1 MMRAIQILVNR
12 VLSLFGRQQLE
23 ADLDD
28 EVHAHLELL
37 ADEHVRRGLNPQQA
51 RLAARRDFG
60 GVEQMK
66 EIYRDRRGLRW
77 LDDARRDIH
86 QALRALLRAP
96 VFAGAAVL
104 TLAVGLT
111 AVTAIFAI
119 LNAFMF
125 RPMTVS
131 HPEQLVSIGSGPDVH
146 VQIRHGVSFR
156 DLQDYRNDRATF
168 VDLLGY
174 TITVGGLTVDNATD
188 RVTIYAV
195 TDNYFSLLGVPP
207 ATGRLIQPN
216 EGRTRGDAPVLVLT
230 HEYWLAR
237 FGGDPSVIGR
247 PVRLNGRPFTIIG
260 VTAQSFDKA
269 HSLIH
274 PSAFI
279 PLWMHDD
286 VSNEPANQSILE
298 NRGQHQLWVLGRLN
312 AGVSISQ
319 ARASLQVTTAA
330 LARQFPATNKDSSLV
345 VVPETHARPN
355 PNIGPFVRVAG
366 MAFAALAVLL
376 LLITS
381 ANVTNLLMARAAS
394 REREVSLRAALGAGR
409 GRLVRQL
416 LTESVMLALLA
427 SAVALPIAMLALRS
441 FAQGMAASTGIATLQ
456 PDFSLDA
463 RVLGVALLLA
473 LLAGIVAGLAPALM
487 AARADL
493 NVALKAGG
501 RGASG
506 EPRAWFRSM
515 LVVGQVALS
524 LMLLVSGGLFIR
536 SLDRARQIELGFDSH
551 DVLLASATPSE
562 TGYDPAQRLAYYSNA
577 RERMLALPGVDQA
590 AWTEW
595 APIATVSEGG
605 AIWLESQPPGTGEQP
620 PMAAVA
626 RVDPGYFATGRIPIL
641 EGRTFT
647 DRDDESAEPVA
658 IINQTLATL
667 FWPKQS
673 AIGRFFVVNGGGV
686 QVVGVVPNGKYLFVW
701 ESPRPMVFRPL
712 RQNVPTRATL
722 VVRSSRQPAEL
733 LGEVR
738 RTLRDVDPAV
748 FVYDVRTMDEHLV
761 SEGGGFL
768 AFELGAKVTSVF
780 GAAGVLLAAIG
791 LYGMIAG
798 RVTQRTQEFGVRI
811 ALGADRGAIL
821 RDVLGRALRLTSFGI
836 VGGAVLAAV
845 AAQGLS
851 TLLLDVSPFDPLTYA
866 VVSLFLVGVCLCSS
880 FIPARRATR
889 VDPIVALRA
898 E

>member
-1 MMRAIQILVNR
+1 MTPLRIVIGRA
-12 VLSLFGRQQLE
+12 LSVFRRRRLE
-23 ADLDD
+23 SDLDV
-28 EVHAHLELL
+28 EVRAHLDLL
-37 ADEHVRRGLNPQQA
+37 AADYERRGLRSTDA

-66 EIYRDRRGLRW
+66 ETYRDRRGLPW
-77 LDDARRDIH
+77 VEDARRDVQH
-86 QALRALLRAP
+86 ALRALRRAP
-96 VFAGAAVL
+96 VFTGAAVL

-111 AVTAIFAI
+111 AVTAIFAV

-125 RPMTVS
+125 RPMPVS
-131 HPEQLVSIGSGPDVH
+131 HPEQLVSIGTAPDRH
-146 VQIRHGVSFR
+146 VGLPHGVSFP
-156 DLQDYRNDRATF
+156 DLQDYRKDHAAF
-168 VDLLGY
+168 VDLSGY
-174 TITVGGLTVDNATD
+174 TVTVGGLTVDNATE

-195 TDNYFSLLGVPP
+195 TDNYFSLLGVRP
-207 ATGRLIQPN
+207 ASGRLIQPN
-216 EGRTRGDAPVLVLT
+216 EGRARGDAPVLVLT

-247 PVRLNGRPFTIIG
+247 PVRLNGKPFTIIG

-269 HSLIH
+269 HSLIYA
-274 PSAFI
+274 SAYI

-286 VSNEPANQSILE
+286 VSDEPANQSILE
-298 NRGQHQLWVLGRLN
+298 NRGRHQLWGLGRLN

-330 LARQFPATNKDSSLV
+330 LAREFPATNKDLSLV
-345 VVPETHARPN
+345 IVPETHARPN
-355 PNIGPFVRVAG
+355 PNIGGFFRVAG
-366 MAFAALAVLL
+366 TAFAALAVLL

-381 ANVTNLLMARAAS
+381 ANVTNLLMARAVA

-409 GRLVRQL
+409 GRLARQL
-416 LTESVMLALLA
+416 LTESVVLALLA
-427 SAVALPIAMLALRS
+427 SAVAVPIVILALRS
-441 FAQGMAASTGIATLQ
+441 FERGMATSTEIVTLR
-456 PDFSLDA
+456 PDFSLDP
-463 RVLGVALLLA
+463 RVLGVALLLT
-473 LLAGIVAGLAPALM
+473 LLAGMVSGLAPALM

-493 NVALKAGG
+493 NLALKAGG

-524 LMLLVSGGLFIR
+524 LMLLVSGGLFVR

-551 DVLLASATPSE
+551 NVLVASATPSE

-577 RERMLALPGVDQA
+577 RERMLALPGVERA
-590 AWTEW
+590 AWIEW
-595 APIATVSEGG
+595 APLATVSEGG
-605 AIWLESQPPGTGEQP
+605 PIWLESQPPRTGEQP

-626 RVDPGYFATGRIPIL
+626 RADPAYFATGRIPIL

-658 IINQTLATL
+658 IVNQTLATR
-667 FWPKQS
+667 FWPKQN
-673 AIGRFFVVNGGGV
+673 AVGRFFIVNGSRV
-686 QVVGVVPNGKYLFVW
+686 QVVGVVSNGKYLFVW

-712 RQNVPTRATL
+712 RQNVPPRATL
-722 VVRSSRQPAEL
+722 VVRSTRAPGDMV
-733 LGEVR
+733 GEVR

-768 AFELGAKVTSVF
+768 AFELGATVTAVF

-798 RVTQRTQEFGVRI
+798 RVSQRTQEFGVRI
-811 ALGADRGAIL
+811 ALGAGRADIL
-821 RDVLGRALRLTSFGI
+821 RDVLGRGVRLASIGI
-836 VGGAVLAAV
+836 AGGAVLAALV
-845 AAQGLS
+845 ARGLR
-851 TLLLDVSPFDPLTYA
+851 TLLFDVSPFDPLTYA
-866 VVSLFLVGVCLCSS
+866 TVALFLIAVSVVAS
-880 FIPARRATR
+880 FVPARRATK
-889 VDPIVALRA
+889 VDPIIALRA